1 MFGKLGDQLERL
13 YSTVPKEQV
22 HVIVFDEFTLDT
34 RGCYENVLK
43 FLGVASDNRSE
54 FPRINENKAHK
65 NKLIAFFTQAY
76 PKWLVQLTYY
86 LKRMFKIK
94 RLGILEKVRTANMSN
109 KPREK
114 LSPDFRI
121 KLVKYFESDV
131 KKLSDILEIDLSHWK

>member
-1 MFGKLGDQLERL
+1 
-13 YSTVPKEQV
+13 
-22 HVIVFDEFTLDT
+22 
-34 RGCYENVLK
+34 
-43 FLGVASDNRSE
+43 
-54 FPRINENKAHK
+54 
-65 NKLIAFFTQAY
+65 
-76 PKWLVQLTYY
+76 
-86 LKRMFKIK
+86 MFKIK